1 MAIKKYIENYFQ
13 RVAEKKMEEE
23 LYATKTRD
31 YKGTAGWIVT
41 GFTALVGFYHLYTA
55 YVGPPEAVLF
65 RNFHWM
71 MMASVIFLIFPSR
84 KNALRHRPEIWDI
97 IPVLLTL
104 MVGFFLWWDYSEI
117 VRRIGAP
124 LTIDI
129 VFGMILVVLVF
140 EAVRRTVGYAI
151 GVIALLFIAYAY
163 FGPQMPGILAHGGY
177 SLTRI
182 FPYLYQVDAGI
193 FNIPLGVSARFIV
206 LFIIFGAFLERSG
219 ASLFFRDLSL
229 ALAGRSAGG
238 PAKAAVLFSAF
249 IGSIT
254 GSTTANVGITGSFTI
269 PMMKRLGYNREFAGG
284 VEANASCGGQIL
296 PPVMGAVAF
305 VMAEFLGVPYRE
317 IVIAAIIPALIYFST
332 SYFMIHFEALK
343 KKLVPLPEDQIP
355 NLMETLKKG
364 FYYFAPLAL
373 LIYMIL
379 QGRSPSRSVLFAI
392 LLVLAISWLKK
403 ETRMYP
409 KDIVIAL
416 SQGVLKA
423 LEVAA
428 ACAAAGIIIGMT
440 TMTGLGLKF
449 STVIE
454 SVASG
459 QLWAAL
465 PLTMLASFLLG
476 MGIPTIAKYIILA
489 TLVAPALVDLGAPL
503 FAAHFF
509 ILFFGVDAD
518 VTPPVG
524 LASFAAASIAE
535 ANPMRTGIE
544 AFKIGL
550 TAYVLPFLFIFSTAF
565 FLDAPLS
572 ELLIVIP
579 TCFIGAAFIA
589 TGVRGYFLRVTPY
602 WQRFPLIAGS
612 IMLMMPEVWSDFV
625 GASLVAIIGLI
636 QYRTNKHEE
645 LADAITSS

>member
-1 MAIKKYIENYFQ
+1 MVFKKYIENYMQ
-13 RVAEKKMEEE
+13 RTAEKKLEAEIHD
-23 LYATKTRD
+23 TKTRD
-31 YKGTAGWIVT
+31 YKGTAGWVIT
-41 GFTALVGFYHLYTA
+41 GFTALVGFYHIYTA
-55 YVGPPEAVLF
+55 YVGPPEAVMF
-65 RNFHWM
+65 RNLHWM
-71 MMASVIFLIFPSR
+71 MMASVIFLLFPAR

-97 IPVLLTL
+97 IPLLLTL
-104 MVGFFLWWDYSEI
+104 MVGLFLWWDYGEM

-124 LTIDI
+124 LDIDI
-129 VFGMILVVLVF
+129 IFGAILVLVVL
-140 EAVRRTVGYAI
+140 EAVRRTVGYSIAI
-151 GVIALLFIAYAY
+151 IAVLFIVYAY
-163 FGPQMPGILAHGGY
+163 FGQQMPGILAHAGY
-177 SLTRI
+177 SETRI
-182 FPYLYQVDAGI
+182 FPYLYYTDAGI

-219 ASLFFRDLSL
+219 ASYFFRDLSL

-269 PMMKRLGYNREFAGG
+269 PMMKKLGYNREFAGG

-317 IVIAAIIPALIYFST
+317 VVIAAIIPALIYFST

-343 KKLVPLPEDQIP
+343 KGLVPLPDDQIP
-355 NLMETLKKG
+355 DLKETLKNG
-364 FYYFAPLAL
+364 FYYFAPLVL
-373 LIYMIL
+373 LIFMII
-379 QGRSPSRSVLFAI
+379 QGRSPSRSVFFAI
-392 LLVLAISWLKK
+392 LLVLALSWLKK
-403 ETRMYP
+403 ETRMFP
-409 KDIVIAL
+409 KDIMNAL
-416 SQGVLKA
+416 SQGVVKA

-449 STVIE
+449 STIIE
-454 SVASG
+454 AIAGG

-489 TLVAPALVDLGAPL
+489 TLVAPALVALGAPL

-524 LASFAAASIAE
+524 LASFAAASIAG

-544 AFKIGL
+544 AVKIGV
-550 TAYVLPFLFIFSTAF
+550 TAYILPFLFIFSTAY
-565 FLDAPLS
+565 FLDAPLQ

-579 TCFIGAAFIA
+579 TTFIGAAFVA
-589 TGVRGYFLRVTPY
+589 TGVRGYFLRVTPG
-602 WQRFPLIAGS
+602 WQRLILIAGS
-612 IMLMMPEVWSDFV
+612 VMLMMPEVWSDFV
-625 GASLVAIIGLI
+625 GAPLVAIIALM
-636 QYRTNKHEE
+636 QYRMNKREE
-645 LADAITSS
+645 LEGAAVS

>member
-1 MAIKKYIENYFQ
+1 VLKSRVEGYLQK
-13 RVAEKKMEEE
+13 VAEKKLEEE
-23 LYATKTRD
+23 MYDTKKRSYA
-31 YKGTAGWIVT
+31 GTAGWLVL
-41 GFTALVGFYHLYTA
+41 GFTAAAGFYHLYTA
-55 YVGPPEAVLF
+55 YVGPPQAVIF
-65 RNFHWM
+65 RNLHWM
-71 MMASVIFLIFPSR
+71 MMASVIFLIYPAR

-97 IPVLLTL
+97 IPLLLTL
-104 MVGFFLWWDYSEI
+104 MVGLFLWWDFGQM

-124 LTIDI
+124 LDIDI
-129 VFGMILVVLVF
+129 IFGAILVLLVL

-151 GVIALLFIAYAY
+151 AVIAVLFIVYAY
-163 FGPQMPGILAHGGY
+163 FGPYMPGILAHGGY
-177 SLTRI
+177 SEVRI
-182 FPYLYQVDAGI
+182 FPYLYYTDAGI

-219 ASLFFRDLSL
+219 ASYFFRDLSL

-269 PMMKRLGYNREFAGG
+269 PMMKKLGYKREFAAG

-305 VMAEFLGVPYRE
+305 VMAEFLGVPYR
-317 IVIAAIIPALIYFST
+317 VVVVAAIIPALIYFST
-332 SYFMIHFEALK
+332 SYFMIHYEALK
-343 KKLVPLPEDQIP
+343 KGLVPLPEDQIP
-355 NLMETLKKG
+355 NLFETIKKG
-364 FYYFAPLAL
+364 FYYFTPLIL
-373 LIYMIL
+373 LIYMIM
-379 QGRSPSRSVLFAI
+379 QGRSPSRSVFFAT
-392 LLVLAISWLKK
+392 LLVLALSWFKK

-409 KDIVIAL
+409 KDIINAL
-416 SQGVLKA
+416 SQGVLKS

-449 STVIE
+449 STVID
-454 SVASG
+454 SIAG
-459 QLWAAL
+459 GNLWAAL

-489 TLVAPALVDLGAPL
+489 TLVAPALVALGAPL

-524 LASFAAASIAE
+524 LASFAAASIAQ

-544 AFKIGL
+544 AFKIGI
-550 TAYVLPFLFIFSTAF
+550 TAYVMPYLFIYSTAF
-565 FLDAPLS
+565 FLDAPLR
-572 ELLIVIP
+572 ELIEVIP

-589 TGVRGYFLRVTPY
+589 AGVRGYFLRVTPM
-602 WQRFPLIAGS
+602 WQRLFIIIGS
-612 IMLMMPEVWSDFV
+612 VMLMMPEVWTDIV
-625 GASLVAIIGLI
+625 GAALVALIALI
-636 QYRTNKHEE
+636 QYRANKMEQQK
-645 LADAITSS
+645 TTVVSG